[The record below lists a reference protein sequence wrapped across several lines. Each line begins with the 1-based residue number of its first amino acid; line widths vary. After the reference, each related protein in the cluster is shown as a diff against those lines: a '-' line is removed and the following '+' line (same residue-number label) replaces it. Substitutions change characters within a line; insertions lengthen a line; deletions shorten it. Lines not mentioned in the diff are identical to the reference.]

1 MVVGNLDIECLT
13 VSPYKAYPPLI
24 IDADAVLALAVAR
37 QGFQPV
43 ARRLAQVVKSLGGVD
58 RQELGS
64 GSLLNLRRQPANGIA
79 RKDRSGAFVA
89 ERLDHAGTYRT
100 TLRNV
105 NRNVP
110 QGSTVFA

>member
-37 QGFQPV
+37 QGLQPI

-64 GSLLNLRRQPANGIA
+64 GSLLNLRRQSANA
-79 RKDRSGAFVA
+79 KTSEDRGGALVA
-89 ERLDHAGTYRT
+89 KRLDHAGTYRV

-105 NRNVP
+105 NRNVL
-110 QGSTVFA
+110 QEATVAA